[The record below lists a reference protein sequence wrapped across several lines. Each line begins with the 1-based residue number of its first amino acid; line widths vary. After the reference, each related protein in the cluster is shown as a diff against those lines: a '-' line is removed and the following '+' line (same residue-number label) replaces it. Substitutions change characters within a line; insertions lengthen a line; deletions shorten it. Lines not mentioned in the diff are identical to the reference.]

1 MGRHSFRRFL
11 GESPENMQK
20 LCLSTKFSH
29 QEISEVVVFYVVIK
43 KYLNCGRLGHFAK
56 YCKTKRENANHQYQV
71 EKLQLEEPVNNPT
84 GASSDKQVYP
94 YLYVLKKITIHA
106 SCIK

>member
-1 MGRHSFRRFL
+1 MEIL
-11 GESPENMQK
+11 GEGTVSQK

-29 QEISEVVVFYVVIK
+29 QEIRWSCGILHVVVK

-84 GASSDKQVYP
+84 GPTSDKQV
-94 YLYVLKKITIHA
+94 
-106 SCIK
+106 

>member
-1 MGRHSFRRFL
+1 M
-11 GESPENMQK
+11 
-20 LCLSTKFSH
+20 
-29 QEISEVVVFYVVIK
+29 VFYVVVK

-84 GASSDKQVYP
+84 GPTSDKQV
-94 YLYVLKKITIHA
+94 
-106 SCIK
+106 